1 MSRDTPRPVVFSALL
16 DELQTS
22 AIPTVVVFE
31 DVHWADEATL
41 DLIKCLGRR
50 IPQLTALFILT
61 YRDDE
66 LSLDHPLR
74 SVVGDLPSKAVARL
88 RLAPLSE
95 QAVRSLAQ
103 QANRSVEGLYAITG
117 GNPFFVT
124 EVLATDTPRNPPPVR
139 AALLPRA
146 APFSPASPPLL
157 KTAFVLPH
165 RT

>member
-1 MSRDTPRPVVFSALL
+1 MRRDAPRPVVFSALV

-117 GNPFFVT
+117 GEPLFLRPI
-124 EVLATDTPRNPPPVR
+124 LASDTPRTPLTVREAVPAPVAR
-139 AALLPRA
+139 
-146 APFSPASPPLL
+146 FSPAS
-157 KTAFVLPH
+157 A
-165 RT
+165 